1 MTHHAL
7 RRVGG
12 VASSNAFYIPEDACT
27 CASGSHRPEDTLTKC
42 GMHTVAVT
50 LVPPYY
56 QRTENGQIH
65 TPRFYPEVFT
75 CIHVS
80 KIRGRNTVLPNFLPD
95 CLRVVLLLPVLL
107 GYQRKV
113 VYTLVWLVG

>member
-27 CASGSHRPEDTLTKC
+27 CASGPRRPEDTLTKC
-42 GMHTVAVT
+42 GRHIVAVT
-50 LVPPYY
+50 LVPPN
-56 QRTENGQIH
+56 THPEV
-65 TPRFYPEVFT
+65 YPEVFT

-80 KIRGRNTVLPNFLPD
+80 KIRGRNTD